1 MQEITLDSRI
11 RKVGEAAKEAFVE
24 LNKIQQKEKL
34 ILKTGEEM
42 IDCHIGGMLV
52 GDCILLAGAPSA
64 GKSETLYRMIE
75 KIMSKEVNPFAD
87 NFVSLEFSMEMR
99 MLNKLLRSTHNILGK
114 KKSDILFEPF
124 NKEESLKV
132 KEYYENLQDERRFVV
147 QAPVTPEEFYK
158 MTRDFCLLNVSKEA
172 ILLSADHLLL
182 FSGSDKQSVL
192 EKVSEYINLLKL
204 EFNNVY
210 FILLSQLNRSYNA
223 VIKSKSNDM
232 IPNNSLIFGSSFM
245 EQLASYIVII
255 TNPFKQSIDQYLKV
269 NKNKYDYLDEFF
281 GEEDKNER
289 VSFTTTGNLFFFV
302 TKTRE
307 SDNPWR
313 DLFIKKLNLTEEQ
326 LNKMKQSIV
335 SDSNSSSFTPPTFTS
350 TPIFEAKPEFTPS
363 IPSPNFDLNSA
374 FGTGDKDELD
384 DKPF

>member
-1 MQEITLDSRI
+1 MQKITLDNRI
-11 RKVGEAAKEAFVE
+11 RKVGEAAKEAFIE

-42 IDCHIGGMLV
+42 IDSHIGGLLV

-75 KIMSKEVNPFAD
+75 KIMSKEINPFAD
-87 NFVSLEFSMEMR
+87 NFVSLEYSMEMR

-114 KKSDILFEPF
+114 KKSEILFEPF
-124 NKEESLKV
+124 NEDEAKKV
-132 KEYYENLQDERRFVV
+132 KEYYENLKDDRRYVV

-158 MTRDFCLLNVSKEA
+158 MTRDFCLLHIDKEA

-182 FSGSDKQSVL
+182 FSGSDKQAVL
-192 EKVSEYINLLKL
+192 EKISEYINLLKL

-210 FILLSQLNRSYNA
+210 FILLSQLNRSYNS
-223 VIKSKSNDM
+223 VIKAKSNEM
-232 IPNNSLIFGSSFM
+232 IPTNSLIFGSSFM

-269 NKNKYDYLDEFF
+269 SKNRYDYLNEFF

-289 VSFTTTGNLFFFV
+289 VSFETVGNLFFFV

-307 SDNPWR
+307 SDNAWR
-313 DLFIKKLNLTEEQ
+313 DLFIKKMDLTEDQ
-326 LNKMKQSIV
+326 LTKMKQSVENNTSPTNTTIV
-335 SDSNSSSFTPPTFTS
+335 VPRFDVFEKETPPNLTA
-350 TPIFEAKPEFTPS
+350 FEPS
-363 IPSPNFDLNSA
+363 FKDLQDGSPF
-374 FGTGDKDELD
+374 
-384 DKPF
+384 